1 MHKPNNILEI
11 DVEDSLAWDPYLD
24 ASRVEV
30 KADSGQ
36 VTLTGAVPTYAD
48 RLKATD
54 AALSVGGVRSVDNE
68 LFVGPA
74 GEALADALIAFA
86 AATALESDRFV
97 PVGAVKVVV
106 VDGRATLT
114 GTVRHHFQRQAAE
127 HAVSNVKGVLD
138 ITDDIMVSGEP
149 MPSDVAERINKAF
162 RRSAIIDDSRI
173 TVSTAGRTVYLDGI
187 VGSGCAMTE
196 AVDTALAA
204 PGVEYVANR
213 LIIEP

>member
-68 LFVGPA
+68 LFVGR
-74 GEALADALIAFA
+74 G
-86 AATALESDRFV
+86 
-97 PVGAVKVVV
+97 VK
-106 VDGRATLT
+106 R
-114 GTVRHHFQRQAAE
+114 
-127 HAVSNVKGVLD
+127 S
-138 ITDDIMVSGEP
+138 P
-149 MPSDVAERINKAF
+149 MR
-162 RRSAIIDDSRI
+162 
-173 TVSTAGRTVYLDGI
+173 
-187 VGSGCAMTE
+187 
-196 AVDTALAA
+196 
-204 PGVEYVANR
+204 
-213 LIIEP
+213 